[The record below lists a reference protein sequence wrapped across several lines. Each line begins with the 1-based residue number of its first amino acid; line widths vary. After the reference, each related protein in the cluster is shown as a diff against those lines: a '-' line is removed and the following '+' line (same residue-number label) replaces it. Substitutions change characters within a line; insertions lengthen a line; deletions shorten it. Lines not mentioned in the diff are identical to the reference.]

1 MPIFYVE
8 NFFSGFGAPL
18 TYVLPADGVTDST
31 YCWAT
36 VCETT
41 AAEEP
46 MFGDA
51 RLGVLHCGPYSDGNI
66 GVRVVVDTLPWDVAR
81 NYRVRAF
88 YDTFGEDSPTF
99 SVLGPISTGRGQQT
113 VRVSD
118 DLIYQTDLLWASIS
132 EYDSTGQTPIMGDA
146 YLSIQQVVPGPN
158 LSGYVDVG
166 VNIDSASED
175 LTYRVTVFGVW
186 KDY

>member
-1 MPIFYVE
+1 MPIYYVE

-18 TYVLPADGVTDST
+18 TARTPRRWRERLDILLGDGLRDNRGRTTDVRRCPSRR
-31 YCWAT
+31 
-36 VCETT
+36 
-41 AAEEP
+41 AALRALFRRKHRCAGGRRHP
-46 MFGDA
+46 PVG
-51 RLGVLHCGPYSDGNI
+51 CGTD
-66 GVRVVVDTLPWDVAR
+66 
-81 NYRVRAF
+81 YRVRAF

-99 SVLGPISTGRGQQT
+99 SVLGPISTGRGQKT

-132 EYDSTGQTPIMGDA
+132 EYDATGQTPIMGDA

-158 LSGYVDVG
+158 NSGYVDIG
-166 VNIDSASED
+166 VNIDNASED